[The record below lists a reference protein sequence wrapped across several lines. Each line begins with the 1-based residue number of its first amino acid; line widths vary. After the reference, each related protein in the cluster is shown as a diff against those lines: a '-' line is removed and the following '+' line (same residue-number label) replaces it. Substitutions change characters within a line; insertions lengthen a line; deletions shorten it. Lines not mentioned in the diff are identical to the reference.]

1 MVQQSCHF
9 CDSIQVCGLKWF
21 KWLKRCSK
29 YYGGVISLHL
39 TSQKCR
45 ILSGLHSLWP
55 TLDLA
60 YILSGL
66 SYIGP
71 TLDLAFIILGHTFH
85 WAYIILGIHYIWPTF
100 SLAYII
106 LGHTFHWAYIILG
119 IYYIWPTFLLASLSI
134 SSPSFSLSS
143 PKFLVPTLCYVIQFF
158 EFSHLW
164 SWEDFLQ
171 TQSVNKRTLSKTNFY
186 ILYYVTIIS
195 TGPGISF
202 G

>member
-1 MVQQSCHF
+1 MS
-9 CDSIQVCGLKWF
+9 
-21 KWLKRCSK
+21 
-29 YYGGVISLHL
+29 
-39 TSQKCR
+39 
-45 ILSGLHSLWP
+45 HSLWP
-55 TLDLA
+55 TFSL
-60 YILSGL
+60 
-66 SYIGP
+66 
-71 TLDLAFIILGHTFH
+71 
-85 WAYIILGIHYIWPTF
+85 AYIILGIHYIWPTF

-171 TQSVNKRTLSKTNFY
+171 TQSVNKRTLSKTNYDF
-186 ILYYVTIIS
+186 ILCHHHLNGTRNFLWLTLTNFQKPVTCFS
-195 TGPGISF
+195 SF
-202 G
+202 WVKTKLQVLPHPLLLYR